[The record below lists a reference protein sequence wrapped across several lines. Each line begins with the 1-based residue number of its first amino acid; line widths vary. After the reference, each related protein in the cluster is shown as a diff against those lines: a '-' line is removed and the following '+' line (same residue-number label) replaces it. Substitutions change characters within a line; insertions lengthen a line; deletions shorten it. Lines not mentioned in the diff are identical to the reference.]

1 MLEVDQQVQ
10 GLRAWGLLGWL
21 VKGLVRGWARL
32 AQVWGPRVWV
42 LEVFHHRHLRRRHLR
57 KR

>member
-21 VKGLVRGWARL
+21 VKDWVRGWARL
-32 AQVWGPRVWV
+32 AQVWGLRVWV
-42 LEVFHHRHLRRRHLR
+42 LEMFHHRHRRRH